1 MRPKDRILRVLN
13 LEKPDRI
20 PTFEWFVDKNVGK
33 VLTGSEDP
41 IDIVEQLDLD
51 GINIRPDYQR
61 ETIDENTFK
70 DEWGTIRKETGDSIA
85 AITNS
90 PIADITNHK
99 DYTFPDTN
107 APSRFL
113 SIEKALERFGDHR
126 AIILNLRDGFSDM
139 RDLLGYEKALMGTMA
154 KPKFFIE
161 LLDRVVDYNL
171 ALAKRAVDAYGVKIA
186 ATTDDIATNSGL
198 LIRPQVYFDVI
209 GPAFKRVMQGYKD
222 LGLKIIK
229 HCDGDCSALID
240 FWIDAGIDCLDPIDP
255 GANFQMADFKQ
266 RYGDR
271 ICLKGNVDCKGA
283 LESGTPEEVKVEV
296 KQCLAD
302 GGPGL
307 ILSSSN
313 TIHRGIKPE
322 NYTAMLE
329 ALREFG
335 VLPLR

>member
-1 MRPKDRILRVLN
+1 MKPKDRILSVLN

-33 VLTGSEDP
+33 ILTGSEDP
-41 IDIVEQLDLD
+41 IEIVEKLDLD

-61 ETIDENTFK
+61 EAIDESTFR

-85 AITNS
+85 AITKS
-90 PIADITNHK
+90 PIENIANHK
-99 DYTFPDTN
+99 DYSFPDLN
-107 APSRFL
+107 APSRFNT
-113 SIEKALERFGDHR
+113 IEKAIKHFGDHR

-139 RDLLGYEKALMGTMA
+139 RDLLGYEKALIGTMA
-154 KPKFFIE
+154 QTKLFVE

-171 ALAKRAVDAYGVKIA
+171 SLATRAVETYDIKIV

-209 GPAFKRVMQGYKD
+209 GPAFKRVMQGYKK

-255 GANFQMADFKQ
+255 GANFKMADFKQ
-266 RYGDR
+266 RYGDQ
-271 ICLKGNVDCKGA
+271 ICLKGNIDCKGA
-283 LESGTPEEVKVEV
+283 LESGTPDEVKAEV
-296 KQCLAD
+296 KQCLID
-302 GGPGL
+302 GAQNL

-313 TIHRGIKPE
+313 TIHQGIKPE

-335 VLPLR
+335 DKN